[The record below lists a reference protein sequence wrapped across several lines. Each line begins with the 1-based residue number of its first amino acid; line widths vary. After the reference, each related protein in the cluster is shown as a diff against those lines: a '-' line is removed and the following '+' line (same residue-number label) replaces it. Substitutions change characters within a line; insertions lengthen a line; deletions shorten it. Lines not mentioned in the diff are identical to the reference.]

1 MKTFALLTWENLA
14 TSRISLQQILACL
27 KFTLDAEDCACSLKW
42 KKWFLWGMVAA
53 QAAEIMT
60 IHGAWPDVY
69 DKG

>member
-1 MKTFALLTWENLA
+1 MKTFALLTWANLA
-14 TSRISLQQILACL
+14 TSRACLQQILACL
-27 KFTLDAEDCACSLKW
+27 KFTLDAEDCNCWLKW